1 MKHFLFFFIAILL
14 FLRPQANADTKTTVT
29 VGSKAFTESYILAE
43 ILARKLESVPNVT
56 VIRKFGLGGTGI
68 VYEALKKGEID
79 FYVEYTGT
87 IREAILKSKA
97 NNENRSHDDLK
108 SLLKP
113 LGLTISRS
121 IGFNNTY
128 GLALKRST
136 AEKLNLRT
144 ISDLRR
150 SDLDLQFAFSH
161 EFSQRSDGLRGLL
174 KKYDLVLP
182 SQNVRQVSQAL
193 VYNALEANEIDVA
206 EVYSTDAKIESLQL
220 AILEDD
226 QRYFPEYEAVILARA
241 ALEEKQPEVWTTLTS
256 MEGLI
261 NNRLMQKLNAMA
273 DIDKQTFARVAA
285 TFLKEESGESST
297 RVFDEIWLRT
307 KEHLALISIAI
318 GLSIVFGLPI
328 GIAASRNRTLGQTVL
343 AVTSF
348 FQTIPS
354 LALLCFLVPL
364 IGIGAAPALLALTL
378 YGLLPVITGTYRGL
392 TEINSKTIEYARTMR
407 LTALQRLTKIELPLA
422 SPSIL
427 TGVQTSA
434 IISVGTATIAALVG
448 AGGYGTPI
456 VTGLALNDNTMIL
469 QGALPSALLAIAFH
483 YFFELLRLVF
493 VPVGLR
499 KSFRST

>member
-1 MKHFLFFFIAILL
+1 
-14 FLRPQANADTKTTVT
+14 
-29 VGSKAFTESYILAE
+29 
-43 ILARKLESVPNVT
+43 
-56 VIRKFGLGGTGI
+56 
-68 VYEALKKGEID
+68 
-79 FYVEYTGT
+79 
-87 IREAILKSKA
+87 
-97 NNENRSHDDLK
+97 
-108 SLLKP
+108 
-113 LGLTISRS
+113 
-121 IGFNNTY
+121 
-128 GLALKRST
+128 
-136 AEKLNLRT
+136 LNLRS

-150 SDLDLQFAFSH
+150 DDLRQNDIQLQFAFSH
-161 EFSQRSDGLRGLL
+161 EFSQRSDGLKGLI
-174 KKYDLVLP
+174 KKYDLDLP
-182 SQNVRQVSQAL
+182 SKNVRQVSQAL
-193 VYNALEANEIDVA
+193 VYNALEAKEIDVA

-220 AILEDD
+220 VILEDD
-226 QRYFPEYEAVILARA
+226 LKYFPEYEAVVLAQA
-241 ALEEKQPEVWTTLTS
+241 ILEEKQPEVWNALTS
-256 MEGLI
+256 LEGMI
-261 NNRLMQKLNAMA
+261 DNRQMQKLNAMA
-273 DIDKQTFARVAA
+273 DIEKRSFSSVAA
-285 TFLKEESGESST
+285 TFLKEDSHESST

-318 GLSIVFGLPI
+318 GLSIFFGLPV
-328 GIAASRNRTLGQTVL
+328 GIAASRNRALGQTVL

-392 TEINSKTIEYARTMR
+392 TEINSKTIEYGRTMR
-407 LTALQRLTKIELPLA
+407 LTSIQRLTKIELPLA

-469 QGALPSALLAIAFH
+469 QGALPSALLAIGFH

-499 KSFRST
+499 KSFRSN